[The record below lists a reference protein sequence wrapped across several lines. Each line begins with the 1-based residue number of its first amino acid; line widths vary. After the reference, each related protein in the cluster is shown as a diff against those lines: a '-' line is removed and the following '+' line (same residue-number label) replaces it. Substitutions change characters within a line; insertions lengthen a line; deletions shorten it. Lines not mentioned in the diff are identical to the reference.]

1 MASHKS
7 PSGSLKRTSRNIS
20 HPLPRRQTKGPLDVD
35 QGPPAETST
44 PSTPENPLQPQ
55 HPTSSTPTSP
65 RPQNQPNLSSPSA
78 NPSQPLVSLSF
89 LQTPKI
95 YHPLPLNPSTTP
107 LPFHQP
113 LNKPSPSTPIETLL
127 KTGHY
132 RQAAT
137 TTVHDLLALPP
148 TATTPILQNLHTRLS
163 CLLLLQR
170 PDLALQEAAPL
181 SEALATPT
189 QESRNLRETVPWALR
204 LLLLRCQSLGLDE
217 SGRRAVMGY
226 FALGSECR
234 ERAAAARNSN
244 DAETASLW
252 DHRLRELGLRVV
264 DTFVEMGEL
273 ETAGR
278 YLQGLGHDNDDDD
291 DSAGIAYRRA
301 LLKLRVGDI
310 ASARSLVATC
320 NGLDAEIMITLLN
333 ALATDPAASVPDWR
347 ALTSKHPDHEALVS
361 NLAVCQLYAG
371 EVGEARSLLEGLLEG
386 GGPVFG
392 GLLFNLAT
400 VFELCTDRATEAK
413 MGVAAVL
420 AEREGSGECGGWERG
435 AAELKL

>member
-1 MASHKS
+1 
-7 PSGSLKRTSRNIS
+7 
-20 HPLPRRQTKGPLDVD
+20 
-35 QGPPAETST
+35 
-44 PSTPENPLQPQ
+44 
-55 HPTSSTPTSP
+55 
-65 RPQNQPNLSSPSA
+65 
-78 NPSQPLVSLSF
+78 
-89 LQTPKI
+89 
-95 YHPLPLNPSTTP
+95 
-107 LPFHQP
+107 
-113 LNKPSPSTPIETLL
+113 
-127 KTGHY
+127 
-132 RQAAT
+132 
-137 TTVHDLLALPP
+137 
-148 TATTPILQNLHTRLS
+148 
-163 CLLLLQR
+163 
-170 PDLALQEAAPL
+170 
-181 SEALATPT
+181 
-189 QESRNLRETVPWALR
+189 
-204 LLLLRCQSLGLDE
+204 
-217 SGRRAVMGY
+217 MGY

-371 EVGEARSLLEGLLEG
+371 EVGEARGLLEGLLEG

-435 AAELKL
+435 GGGVEVVGLFACRVGRTRRADGEKGGFGGLEATACAVGFVCLASVLSPVAL